1 MSDESDPQTETGAP
15 APAPTPTPAPRT
27 VPVAALAGAIVLIG
41 LVGFA
46 LYRRGAT
53 SAPGGAGTPAAT
65 DGAAATTDEGGTP
78 IVAQPPFRL
87 CPEASILAERYRC
100 ICGCN
105 DNLSVC
111 TCRNPNGSEDMKRH
125 LQGIADAGKTPEE
138 ADAAME
144 AKFGPAC
151 LLKNPAPPQTLPSH
165 AGQAPSTH

>member
-1 MSDESDPQTETGAP
+1 MSDETPSEREPAGAAPQ
-15 APAPTPTPAPRT
+15 RT
-27 VPVAALAGAIVLIG
+27 VPVAALAGAVVLIG

-46 LYRRGAT
+46 LYRRGTTSTPAT
-53 SAPGGAGTPAAT
+53 AETPAAAAT
-65 DGAAATTDEGGTP
+65 DGATPAEQGTP
-78 IVAQPPFRL
+78 IVAKAPYRL
-87 CPEASILAERYRC
+87 SPEAAILAERYRC

-125 LQGIADAGKTPEE
+125 VQELADAGKTPEE

-144 AKFGPAC
+144 EKFGAAS

-165 AGQAPSTH
+165 AGNPPAAKH

>member
-1 MSDESDPQTETGAP
+1 MSED
-15 APAPTPTPAPRT
+15 TPRQEPPPSAPRT
-27 VPVAALAGAIVLIG
+27 VPVAALAGAVVLIG

-46 LYRRGAT
+46 LYRRGTTT
-53 SAPGGAGTPAAT
+53 SPAAPPPAS
-65 DGAAATTDEGGTP
+65 DGAAATEQGTP
-78 IVAQPPFRL
+78 IVATAPFRL
-87 CPEASILAERYRC
+87 SPEAAILAERYRC

-125 LQGIADAGKTPEE
+125 LQGLADEGKTPEE

-144 AKFGPAC
+144 AKFGAAS

-165 AGQAPSTH
+165 AGNPPPPAKH